1 MVWTLEVSKMDFV
14 PTANES
20 SILLPRP
27 WMNLL
32 LHSLTHR
39 MVDSYSIEGE
49 SVEER
54 RNMHGS
60 SRAA

>member
-1 MVWTLEVSKMDFV
+1 MDFV
-14 PTANES
+14 PAANES

-39 MVDSYSIEGE
+39 MVDSYSIEGK

-54 RNMHGS
+54 RNIHGS